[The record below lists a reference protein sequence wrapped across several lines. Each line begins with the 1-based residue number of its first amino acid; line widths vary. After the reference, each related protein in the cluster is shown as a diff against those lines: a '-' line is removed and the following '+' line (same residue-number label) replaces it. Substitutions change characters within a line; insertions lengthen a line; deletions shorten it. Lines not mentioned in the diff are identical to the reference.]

1 MKLCPRCGGLAT
13 YNSYF
18 GAYICQECYWENN
31 SPSEERTVFFTN
43 LINEIFACK
52 KEFGEKNS
60 DNRNKKDKRQKSCLF
75 V

>member
-18 GAYICQECYWENN
+18 GAYICQECYWEDN
-31 SPSEERTVFFTN
+31 SPSKERTIFFRN
-43 LINEIFACK
+43 LINEVFICK
-52 KEFGEKNS
+52 KEHNEKS
-60 DNRNKKDKRQKSCLF
+60 SVGRNKTDEKSCLF